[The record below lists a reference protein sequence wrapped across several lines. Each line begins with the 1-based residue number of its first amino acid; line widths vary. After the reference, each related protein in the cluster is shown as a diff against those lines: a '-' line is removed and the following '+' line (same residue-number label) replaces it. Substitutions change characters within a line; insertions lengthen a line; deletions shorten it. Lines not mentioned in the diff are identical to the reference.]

1 MRRLYKFR
9 TKRRIIALFA
19 ILCFL
24 LATLSV
30 KLVWI
35 QGFKS
40 MEYADKQAQMLM
52 QRLPITASRGDI
64 YDRNMNLLAKDATS
78 QSIYVRPVDVDQ
90 SKAKEISRFLSKQLK
105 LSYKSVYK
113 KVTNVNSTN
122 ELLKRKVDNNVAM
135 KIRKK
140 NYRGIEFAEDKKR
153 YYTNGKFASYVLGFT
168 GADHQGLYGIEAS
181 FDDVLSGTDGV
192 TIFETDGRGRTIAS
206 GTKIRQEAVS
216 GNNVVLTID
225 SVIQMYAENALQT
238 GLKKTKG
245 KRVMAIA
252 VNPKT
257 GEVLAMASNPSY
269 NLNDPWELDSS
280 FKSKFSSDFY
290 KINKKGKEVRMNE
303 SEKLFVQ
310 WENPLVSFNYE
321 PGSTFK
327 PITVSSALEEGSIT
341 RDTRFYCSGSRN
353 VAGTKIRCH
362 VYPNAHGSESLGDT
376 LANSCNPAMIEIST
390 RMGPDVFYNYIYN
403 FGYGAKTGIQLPGE
417 ESGIVPANENVNV
430 VDFVTKSFG
439 QAISTTPTQMIMAL
453 SSIVNGGYLLKPQVV
468 KYVTEGDDNKIVNT
482 YDREVVRQV
491 ISKNTSTT
499 LRKYL
504 RGVVTKSQ
512 VISKYASKSAKMGG
526 KTGTAQKIVDGRYSN
541 SKYVCSF
548 FGFAP
553 YNNPQIAV
561 LVLVDEPQN
570 DTTGSASAG
579 PIANEIIK
587 NSVNYLKT
595 KSNEN
600 KKTTKTLKSKVIVPD
615 LRGYSKDEAVELLN
629 TLGIK
634 YKIKYMAKDTKNGY
648 VLDQNYKQK
657 DYTKT
662 VTLTIGPK
670 SDKKDG
676 KVTVPNVKGLSVQSA
691 NQTLQNAGLKIKVE
705 GGGIAYSQSV
715 RAGKKVKRGKVIT
728 VKFKY
733 IE

>member
-1 MRRLYKFR
+1 
-9 TKRRIIALFA
+9 
-19 ILCFL
+19 
-24 LATLSV
+24 
-30 KLVWI
+30 
-35 QGFKS
+35 
-40 MEYADKQAQMLM
+40 
-52 QRLPITASRGDI
+52 
-64 YDRNMNLLAKDATS
+64 
-78 QSIYVRPVDVDQ
+78 
-90 SKAKEISRFLSKQLK
+90 
-105 LSYKSVYK
+105 
-113 KVTNVNSTN
+113 
-122 ELLKRKVDNNVAM
+122 
-135 KIRKK
+135 
-140 NYRGIEFAEDKKR
+140 
-153 YYTNGKFASYVLGFT
+153 
-168 GADHQGLYGIEAS
+168 
-181 FDDVLSGTDGV
+181 
-192 TIFETDGRGRTIAS
+192 
-206 GTKIRQEAVS
+206 
-216 GNNVVLTID
+216 
-225 SVIQMYAENALQT
+225 
-238 GLKKTKG
+238 
-245 KRVMAIA
+245 
-252 VNPKT
+252 
-257 GEVLAMASNPSY
+257 
-269 NLNDPWELDSS
+269 
-280 FKSKFSSDFY
+280 
-290 KINKKGKEVRMNE
+290 
-303 SEKLFVQ
+303 
-310 WENPLVSFNYE
+310 
-321 PGSTFK
+321 
-327 PITVSSALEEGSIT
+327 
-341 RDTRFYCSGSRN
+341 
-353 VAGTKIRCH
+353 
-362 VYPNAHGSESLGDT
+362 
-376 LANSCNPAMIEIST
+376 
-390 RMGPDVFYNYIYN
+390 
-403 FGYGAKTGIQLPGE
+403 
-417 ESGIVPANENVNV
+417 
-430 VDFVTKSFG
+430 
-439 QAISTTPTQMIMAL
+439 
-453 SSIVNGGYLLKPQVV
+453 
-468 KYVTEGDDNKIVNT
+468 
-482 YDREVVRQV
+482 
-491 ISKNTSTT
+491 
-499 LRKYL
+499 
-504 RGVVTKSQ
+504 
-512 VISKYASKSAKMGG
+512 MGG

-657 DYTKT
+657 DYTRT